1 MKTDQP
7 IMAILLGL
15 ISGPFLEGYTM
26 LLKHF
31 GLTNLTGIEALSLI
45 WSSTPH
51 PSWGIPSTFVQ
62 FIWINLL
69 IYYSVRFW
77 GADYFPAKALLLA
90 MTGEALT
97 FSIFGVLRGNQTLVQ
112 NVSGNY
118 VHASA
123 AAMGGAFNA
132 VLYQKFL
139 FKSNQRSSLT
149 MDKPLEAII
158 IGYAGWPLMEGL
170 TRMAKYF
177 GLTNLS
183 VMEAISLMWL
193 KEPSRVLGVLAVL
206 GLGAW
211 TGLLIYYSVYLWGKE
226 YFPLK
231 AAVILLICEA
241 LLFQIFGVI
250 GRNRLL
256 LQNSVGNLVYALAA
270 LAGGSLIGFLYQ
282 RFLFHEVPDKRH

>member
-15 ISGPFLEGYTM
+15 IPGPFVEGYTM
-26 LLKHF
+26 LLKYF
-31 GLTNLTGIEALSLI
+31 GLTNLTGAESLSLI
-45 WSSTPH
+45 WSSPPH
-51 PSWGIPSTFVQ
+51 LSWGIPTAFVQ
-62 FIWINLL
+62 FTWINLV

-77 GADYFPAKALLLA
+77 EADFFPVKALLLA
-90 MTGEALT
+90 MTGETLT
-97 FSIFGVLRGNQTLVQ
+97 FSIFGVLAGNQQIVQ

-123 AAMGGAFNA
+123 MGGAITGF
-132 VLYQKFL
+132 LYQKFL
-139 FKSNQRSSLT
+139 YKYTQPSSLRT
-149 MDKPLEAII
+149 DKPLQAIL

-170 TRMAKYF
+170 TWLAKHF

-183 VMEAISLMWL
+183 VMEAISLMWVS
-193 KEPSRVLGVLAVL
+193 EPSRVLGVLAVL

-211 TGLLIYYSVYLWGKE
+211 TGLWIYYSANLWGKE

-241 LLFQIFGVI
+241 LLFQIFGVM
-250 GRNRLL
+250 GGNRLL

-282 RFLFHEVPDKRH
+282 RLLFHEVPDKRH